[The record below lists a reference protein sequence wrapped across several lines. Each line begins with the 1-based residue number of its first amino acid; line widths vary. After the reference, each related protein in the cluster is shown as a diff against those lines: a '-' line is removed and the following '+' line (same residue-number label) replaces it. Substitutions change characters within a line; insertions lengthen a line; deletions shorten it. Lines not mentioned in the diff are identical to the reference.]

1 MVIVSGFMIGLDR
14 IFCVILVFGIRP
26 DRANFFIVVFMWI
39 AKGELL
45 IVLEGLFEMMV
56 SFGRLRVRGN
66 LGMWLIERDL
76 SLDKNYV
83 IEVH

>member
-1 MVIVSGFMIGLDR
+1 M
-14 IFCVILVFGIRP
+14 FGVRP
-26 DRANFFIVVFMWI
+26 DRPNFFMMVLMRV

-56 SFGRLRVRGN
+56 SFGRLRVGGN
-66 LGMWLIERDL
+66 LGIWLIERDL
-76 SLDKNYV
+76 SLDINYV